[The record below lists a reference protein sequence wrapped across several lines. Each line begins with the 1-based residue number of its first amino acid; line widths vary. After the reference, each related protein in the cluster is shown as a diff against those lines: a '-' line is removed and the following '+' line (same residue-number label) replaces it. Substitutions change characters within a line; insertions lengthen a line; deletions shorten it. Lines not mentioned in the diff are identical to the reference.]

1 MLNRLLNVS
10 GEERA
15 ISFQS
20 IWGSGGDL
28 TAFST
33 QADTLVDQVSAT
45 TINSVWACVT
55 LIADTIS
62 TLPVDAFIKKDGVTF
77 PYRPKPTWV
86 TQPDFEISSTAF
98 WQQTLI
104 SLLLDGNAF
113 IRVFRDPNTGDVL
126 NLMTLN
132 PMKVNVNRTAVGQK
146 RFHYEGEGRSLDSN
160 EILHITGSLLMP
172 GEVRAASPID
182 KLKENFGLSMALENF
197 AARFFGQGT
206 HTQGV
211 ITYPGQLTK
220 EQAENLSRSFDNSH
234 KGYKRAHRTGVLS
247 GGAQFV
253 KTSANPDEAQ
263 MLASRR
269 LAVEDVARAYRVPL
283 NMIGLV
289 ESGAQSYNSNE
300 QNAIAFVTHTLR
312 PWIVKLEDAFSS
324 LLPNKAYLDF
334 NVSELLRGDFAT
346 RVAGYSSALQSGWM
360 TINEVRK
367 IEDLKPVSDGDQNR
381 VPLANVNLGSAS
393 LSEQQSKI
401 DMLGAMVRAGFDP
414 NESASALGLPPIHHL
429 GVPPVT
435 LQAVKDPAVEELLN
449 TTPVVKSEP
458 SAIIAQTQEGI

>member
-1 MLNRLLNVS
+1 
-10 GEERA
+10 
-15 ISFQS
+15 
-20 IWGSGGDL
+20 
-28 TAFST
+28 
-33 QADTLVDQVSAT
+33 
-45 TINSVWACVT
+45 
-55 LIADTIS
+55 
-62 TLPVDAFIKKDGVTF
+62 
-77 PYRPKPTWV
+77 
-86 TQPDFEISSTAF
+86 
-98 WQQTLI
+98 
-104 SLLLDGNAF
+104 
-113 IRVFRDPNTGDVL
+113 
-126 NLMTLN
+126 
-132 PMKVNVNRTAVGQK
+132 VNVNRTAVGQK

-247 GGAQFV
+247 GGAQFI